1 MGVFAFVAEEV
12 DVCGC
17 DFGLW
22 TSGGEEGLWEVVG
35 VGGVERG
42 EIFGICCWTARCW
55 CFGSQGGHYVGC
67 EA

>member
-12 DVCGC
+12 DVFGC

-22 TSGGEEGLWEVVG
+22 TSGGEEGFWEVVG

-42 EIFGICCWTARCW
+42 EIFGICC
-55 CFGSQGGHYVGC
+55 
-67 EA
+67 